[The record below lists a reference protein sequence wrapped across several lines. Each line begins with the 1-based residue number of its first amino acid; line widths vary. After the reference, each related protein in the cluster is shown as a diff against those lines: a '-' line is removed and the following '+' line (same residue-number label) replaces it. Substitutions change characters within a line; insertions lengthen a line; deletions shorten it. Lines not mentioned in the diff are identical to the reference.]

1 MAAAYAASSQEH
13 QHMLF
18 NFFSRNNTHPM
29 NAVRIA
35 LAQGASS
42 VDDVCQRTGISREQV
57 EELLTQM
64 LLSNARSYC
73 TKTIHE

>member
-1 MAAAYAASSQEH
+1 
-13 QHMLF
+13 MLF
-18 NFFSRNNTHPM
+18 NFFFSRNNTHPM
-29 NAVRIA
+29 HAVRIA

-57 EELLTQM
+57 EALLMQM
-64 LLSNARSYC
+64 LSNARSYC